1 MCAHTMGV
9 STGMAGWVRRWWGQP
24 DRYDWMVAY
33 LDHRGIL
40 APYRAIEAGLVAL
53 LAVVPTLM
61 VLSRVGPSGTAG
73 GAASLAVTIFVAVM
87 AATWMVRRALR
98 PSRLQSQAFSM
109 LCTGCVTAM
118 CLIQPQPL
126 IGLLGCAA
134 FLVLTTYVSFF
145 HTAGYMLVNLLA
157 STGSAVALG
166 HRIVTTTGDY
176 SLVISALIVLTV
188 LNLAMPLAIQSLM
201 MALTVDLSSADRDSL
216 TGLLN
221 RRAFYRETIEAVA
234 SQLKNPGDLYLVVT
248 MVDLDDF
255 KRLNDNHGH
264 TFGDQTLIAVAHT
277 IREVCGQ
284 RAVIC
289 RAGGEEFGIADVSP
303 DSTMNQTA
311 WQLRDAIA
319 DLPFTVTASIGTAS
333 VALVDVHFSSLQ
345 DTISKLIERA
355 DRAMYAAKRAVGNR
369 AYHHSPPDP
378 PRSQSE
384 RP

>member
-1 MCAHTMGV
+1 MV
-9 STGMAGWVRRWWGQP
+9 SWAKRWWDQP

-40 APYRAIEAGLVAL
+40 APYRAIAAGLVAL
-53 LAVVPTLM
+53 LAVVPILM
-61 VLSRVGPSGTAG
+61 IFSPAGPSGTAA
-73 GAASLAVTIFVAVM
+73 GAASLVVTIFVMVM
-87 AATWMVRRALR
+87 AATWIVRRALR
-98 PSRLQSQAFSM
+98 PSRRQSQVFSM

-118 CLIQPQPL
+118 CIIQPQPL

-134 FLVLTTYVSFF
+134 FAVLTTYISFF
-145 HTAGYMLVNLLA
+145 HTAGYMLANLLA
-157 STGSAVALG
+157 STGSAVVLG

-176 SLVISALIVLTV
+176 SLVIGALIVLTV
-188 LNLAMPLAIQSLM
+188 LNLAVPLAVQSLM
-201 MALTVDLSSADRDSL
+201 LALTVDVSSADRDSL

-221 RRAFYRETIEAVA
+221 RRAFYRETIEVVA
-234 SQLKNPGDLYLVVT
+234 AQLKNPGDLYLVVT

-264 TFGDQTLIAVAHT
+264 TFGDQALIAVAHA

-284 RAVIC
+284 RSTIC
-289 RAGGEEFGIADVSP
+289 RAGGEEFVIADMSP
-303 DSTMNQTA
+303 DSAMRQTA
-311 WQLRDAIA
+311 WELRDTIA

-333 VALVDVHFSSLQ
+333 AALVDVGPGSLEH
-345 DTISKLIERA
+345 TISELIERA
-355 DRAMYAAKRAVGNR
+355 DHAMYAAKRAGGNR
-369 AYHHSPPDP
+369 AHHHSPPDS